1 MKEGRFEGLHQV
13 TLIAFAGFLGLFEG
27 PTEIACIAA
36 LMTTALTGR
45 LKGLS
50 AHPVYLGALLWGL
63 AGIPGVITAEAAY
76 SSQGYLRPV
85 HALALLIGAR
95 GLRDVS
101 AKVLTKM
108 AWAFCL
114 AIVLNGAYGL
124 LQVTWGALP
133 LDALLMSNKNSPQ
146 VFVPGSRVTR
156 CASGLF
162 YNRLRLAHVG
172 AIGLS
177 VLSVLSLGAATKR
190 TRRLAAAGL
199 GLLAL
204 AVVLTYARMVLAA
217 WSGAAVLL
225 VLVLSTPRRAGL
237 MLAGA
242 TGVAGAIVATEAGR
256 QRVLRAVE
264 DLSIRAEIFSM
275 ALRIFAKHPFFGAGH
290 GDYPQNAM
298 PLLRPGGSRN
308 WTIDAHNLYLHTLA
322 ETGIVGALGF
332 FVAVGG
338 GLWGLLG
345 QVRAQASSTD
355 PQSILRRCALLVLI
369 TFAGLGLV
377 HHPLHHAAVGL
388 TFWAALGLGT
398 AVLAPRSTES
408 C

>member
-1 MKEGRFEGLHQV
+1 VKDARFEGLHHV
-13 TLIAFAGFLGLFEG
+13 ALIAFAGFLGLFEG

-36 LMTTALTGR
+36 LVTTALTGR

-63 AGIPGVITAEAAY
+63 AGIPGVITAETAY

-101 AKVLTKM
+101 AKTLTKM
-108 AWAFCL
+108 GWAFCL
-114 AIVLNGAYGL
+114 AIVFNGAYGL
-124 LQVTWGALP
+124 LQATWGALP
-133 LDALLMSNKNSPQ
+133 LDSLLMSNKNSPQ
-146 VFVPGSRVTR
+146 VFVPGSRETR

-177 VLSVLSLGAATKR
+177 VLSVLSLGALTQR
-190 TRRLAAAGL
+190 IRRLAAAGL
-199 GLLAL
+199 LLLAL

-217 WSGAAVLL
+217 WTGAAVLL
-225 VLVLSTPRRAGL
+225 VLLLSTPRRAGL
-237 MLAGA
+237 MLAG
-242 TGVAGAIVATEAGR
+242 GLSVASAVLAAESGR
-256 QRVLRAVE
+256 QRILRAFE

-275 ALRIFAKHPFFGAGH
+275 ALRLFVKQPFFGVGH

-322 ETGIVGALGF
+322 ETGIVGAIGF

-338 GLWGLLG
+338 GLWGLLR
-345 QVRAQASSTD
+345 QVQAQASSTH
-355 PQSILRRCALLVLI
+355 PQAILRRCALLVLI

-377 HHPLHHAAVGL
+377 HYPLHHAAVGL
-388 TFWAALGLGT
+388 TFWAAVGLGT
-398 AVLAPRSTES
+398 AVLPPSGMES
-408 C
+408 